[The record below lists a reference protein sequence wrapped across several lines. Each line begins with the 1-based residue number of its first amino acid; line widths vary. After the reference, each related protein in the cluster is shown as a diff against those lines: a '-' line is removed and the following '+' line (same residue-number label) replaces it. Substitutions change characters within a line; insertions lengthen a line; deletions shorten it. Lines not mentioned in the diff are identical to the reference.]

1 METDYKM
8 EICQEKKKT
17 KGEIDDKESNT
28 EEC

>member
-1 METDYKM
+1 M

-28 EEC
+28 EECW